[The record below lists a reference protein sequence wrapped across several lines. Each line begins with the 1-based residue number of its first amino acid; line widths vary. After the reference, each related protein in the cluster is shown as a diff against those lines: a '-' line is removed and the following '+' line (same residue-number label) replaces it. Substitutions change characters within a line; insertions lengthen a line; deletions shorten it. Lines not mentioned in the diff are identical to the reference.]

1 GETIAFVGPS
11 GAGKTTLCSL
21 LPRFYDVSEGSIQID
36 GTDIRDLTLS
46 SLRKNIGTVQQDV
59 FLFAGTLKENVAYG
73 KTDATDEEVYDALR
87 KAQLK
92 ELVDNYRDGLET
104 IVGERGVKL
113 SGGQKQSIAIARMF
127 LKNTP
132 ILIIDKDSMSIVS
145 SAV

>member
-1 GETIAFVGPS
+1 
-11 GAGKTTLCSL
+11 LCSL

-73 KTDATDEEVYDALR
+73 KTDATDEEVYYALR

-92 ELVDNYRDGLET
+92 ELVDNYRD
-104 IVGERGVKL
+104 V
-113 SGGQKQSIAIARMF
+113 IAPLHDALPIIAAF
-127 LKNTP
+127 NTSP
-132 ILIIDKDSMSIVS
+132 LILNT
-145 SAV
+145 